1 MASAA
6 HYPAP
11 ASPAPRPRRVVL
23 CLDGTW
29 NSTYTRK
36 KRDDDHYVIKPSN
49 VLKLARAILP
59 RSPADQRDQTV
70 YYDIGV
76 GSLAT
81 YPGTAN
87 TLLRLSDKFLGGGR
101 GAGFEGNV
109 EDALGF
115 LALNYQPGDEVFIF
129 GFSRGAAT
137 AQAVTRFIAWAGGLP
152 TKNDAYYLAPLF
164 RMYVDTRG
172 QTPISDFLAKIN
184 HDRSREKRA
193 QPPLHPFQPIPV
205 TLLGVWDTVIAM
217 GSRSLPGK
225 PARRGFHV
233 AEQLPAC
240 VQHACQALAID
251 ELRYEFRPEIWE
263 QCTSEQ
269 TLTQRWFAGVHSN
282 IGGGYVDD
290 GLANITF
297 QWMRGHAEH
306 HGLALDDTFADH
318 YHPYPQDRQYRSDSL
333 FYRLWDALPGRR
345 GRGPRALVN
354 RPDSA
359 NLTLDRSV
367 IQRIQADPTQPH
379 PAHPKRLRFPDL
391 GRPYRPQNVLRYLAD
406 KPDLDSYLLSLD
418 LDAQLPPDAIQTISR
433 ARETRAP

>member
-1 MASAA
+1 MSSALR
-6 HYPAP
+6 PAP
-11 ASPAPRPRRVVL
+11 PPRRPRRLVL

-59 RSPADQRDQTV
+59 RDPDDGLDQIV

-81 YPGTAN
+81 YPGAAN
-87 TLLRLSDKFLGGGR
+87 TLLRFSDKLLGGGR

-115 LALNYQPGDEVFIF
+115 LALNYQPGDHVFIF

-137 AQAVTRFIAWAGGLP
+137 AQAVTRFIAWARGLP
-152 TKNDAYYLAPLF
+152 VKNDAYYLAPLF

-172 QTPISDFLAKIN
+172 ETPISDFLAKIN
-184 HDRSREKRA
+184 QDRAREVRP
-193 QPPLHPFQPIPV
+193 QPPLNDFQPIV
-205 TLLGVWDTVIAM
+205 VKLLGVWDTVIAM
-217 GSRSLPGK
+217 GSRSRPGK
-225 PARRGFHV
+225 PGVRGFHV
-233 AEQLPAC
+233 SEQLPSC
-240 VQHACQALAID
+240 VENACQALAID

-263 QCTSEQ
+263 QITSEQ

-297 QWMRGHAEH
+297 QWMRGHAEL
-306 HGLALDDTFADH
+306 HGLALDHAFASR
-318 YHPYPQDRQYRSDSL
+318 YVAYPQDRQYRSDSF
-333 FYRLWDALPGRR
+333 FYRAWDALPGRR
-345 GRGPRALVN
+345 GRGPRALVD
-354 RPDSA
+354 RPESA
-359 NLTLDRSV
+359 NLTLDPSV
-367 IQRIQADPTQPH
+367 IQRIQADPAQPH
-379 PAHPKRLRFPDL
+379 PRYPDRLLFPDL
-391 GRPYRPQNVLRYLAD
+391 GRPYRPHNVLRYLAD
-406 KPDLDSYLLSLD
+406 KPDVDAYLQSLD
-418 LDAQLPPDAIQTISR
+418 LDDQLPPDVIDAITKARAQT
-433 ARETRAP
+433 TP